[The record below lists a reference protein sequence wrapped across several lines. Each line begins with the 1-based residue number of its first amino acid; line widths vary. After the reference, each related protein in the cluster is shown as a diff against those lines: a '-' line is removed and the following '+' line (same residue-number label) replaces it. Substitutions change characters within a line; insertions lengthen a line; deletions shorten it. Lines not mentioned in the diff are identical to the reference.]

1 MARTDRGPI
10 APAVLTAEELP
21 AIVEAIKEA
30 GAFAFDV
37 ETRGNVDRVPDVMEK
52 IEKEWQAKLA
62 TLKTTHQGTLDRS
75 RQAIVDRWAGELA
88 LDEHRNEV
96 FWIGIAIDGQSWAI
110 PMGHPNGEVL
120 VKELRGDGT
129 TTPPPG
135 FRDILKNGKESTAK
149 KKYFIPA
156 VFTEPPEQ
164 LSQEV
169 VFGALEEVFLDP
181 DITKVNQNIKFDCK
195 SVAKYLGGRL
205 PAGLYVDC
213 QSLMHAANEN
223 MINYAM
229 QTILHETFQ
238 FNPYHRVGK
247 LGKTITTEAFSAATT
262 YVHYDARWAWLTYKH
277 WWRRLSKVE
286 GLYNTILLDSECMR
300 PVAQMEYS
308 GIAVNKREMLRFGQE
323 LDVDLNRV
331 IMDIG
336 LHAPPGFNPASV
348 QHKQRYL
355 FGPKKDE
362 NGKPTGNLGLK
373 PTKFTETKAPSVDE
387 EALTAQQGKHPVIDY
402 ILEYQ
407 ELAKMKSTYVTG
419 LEPLL
424 HPIKGH
430 KNLGKL
436 HPSFHFHRTTTG
448 RFSSSDPNLQNI
460 PRDGRM
466 RALFVAEPGDSLIDA
481 DYSQIE
487 MRLMA
492 MYSQDPA
499 LLRIFREGI
508 DVHTG
513 TASVILK
520 KDPKDV
526 TPDERQLYGKTPN
539 FLMGYGGQA
548 KRLQLAVQQA
558 GGNITFDEAQFIVD
572 GYNNGYA
579 GLTDWKN
586 ALLAQGRKL
595 GYVETLGGRRRRV
608 PDLNADRNTKEGW
621 KARARAERQAINAV
635 IQGTAAEICKGAM
648 IELDKVLEWPRCRM
662 VLQVHDEIVTAVPT
676 EEVGLWVP
684 RIEQAM
690 GNGAILDANGTVKE
704 GVKLEVEAHFAGS
717 WYDAKG

>member
-1 MARTDRGPI
+1 V

-21 AIVEAIKEA
+21 AIVEAIQQA
-30 GAFAFDV
+30 GAFSFDV
-37 ETRGNVDRVPDVMEK
+37 ETRGNVDRHPDVLDK
-52 IEKEWQAKLA
+52 IEKEWQEKLA

-120 VKELRGDGT
+120 IKEMRGDGH
-129 TTPPPG
+129 TTPPKG
-135 FRDILKNGKESTAK
+135 FRDILKSGKESTAK

-156 VFTEPPEQ
+156 VFSEPPQQ
-164 LSQEV
+164 LTTDV
-169 VFGALEEVFLDP
+169 VFAALEEVFLDD
-181 DITKVNQNIKFDCK
+181 DIVKVNQNIKFDCK

-205 PAGLYVDC
+205 PTGLYVDP
-213 QSLMHAANEN
+213 QDLMHIVNEN
-223 MINYAM
+223 LINYKL
-229 QTILHETFQ
+229 QTVLKETFD
-238 FNPYHRVGK
+238 FDPYHRVGK

-277 WWRRLSKVE
+277 WWRRIAKIE
-286 GLYNTILLDSECMR
+286 GLYTTLQLDSACMR
-300 PVAQMEYS
+300 PVAQMEYN

-336 LHAPPGFNPASV
+336 LHAPPGFNPGSV
-348 QHKQRYL
+348 QQKQRYL

-362 NGKPTGNLGLK
+362 NGKATGNLGLK
-373 PTKFTETKAPSVDE
+373 PTKWTDTKQPSVDD
-387 EALTAQQGKHPVIDY
+387 EALRAQMGKHPIIDY
-402 ILEYQ
+402 IIEYQ
-407 ELAKMKSTYVTG
+407 ELSKMKSTYVTG

-424 HPIKGH
+424 HPIKGQR
-430 KNLGKL
+430 NLGKL

-513 TASVILK
+513 TAAVILK
-520 KDPKDV
+520 KAFEDI
-526 TPDERQLYGKTPN
+526 TPDERQLFGKTPN

-548 KRLQLAVQQA
+548 RRLQMAVRA
-558 GGNITFDEAQFIVD
+558 EGGNITFDEAQFIVD

-579 GLTDWKN
+579 GLTDWKESVIRF
-586 ALLAQGRKL
+586 GRRY

-608 PDLNADRNTKEGW
+608 PDINMRGSTKEEW
-621 KARARAERQAINAV
+621 KARSRAERQAINAV
-635 IQGTAAEICKGAM
+635 IQGTAAEICKRALV
-648 IELDKVLEWPRCRM
+648 ELDKVLEWPKCRM

-676 EEVGLWVP
+676 DEAGLWLP
-684 RIEQAM
+684 QIEKSM
-690 GNGAILDANGTVKE
+690 GNGVVLDANGTVNE
-704 GVKLEVEAHFAGS
+704 GVELVVEAHFAGS